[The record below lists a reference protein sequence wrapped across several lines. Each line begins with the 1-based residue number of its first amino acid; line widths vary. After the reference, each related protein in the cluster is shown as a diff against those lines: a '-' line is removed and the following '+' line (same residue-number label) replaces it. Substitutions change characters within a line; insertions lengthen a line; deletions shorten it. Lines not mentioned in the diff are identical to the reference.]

1 MNININPEYAK
12 LVHPL
17 SQYEYQSLKDSIRE
31 SNGNIVAII
40 VNQENVILDGHH
52 RYRACNELKLEP
64 KIEVKA
70 FNSKSEEKRFVY
82 EINLKRRHL
91 TDFQKAELALGLE
104 GIYSEEARIRQLSNL
119 KNVKLSLGPNEPD
132 DKDKDK
138 AQGRSSEIVSNQ
150 AGISNTIYKRAKKI
164 IEKGT
169 EEVKKRLRAGRSSI
183 SKEYNKIQI
192 EERKA
197 ELTKEPQKIELP
209 EGCRILHGDFEDLGK
224 DIPDNSIDLIL
235 TDPPYRNEDLPL
247 FEKLGLL
254 ANRVL
259 KEGGSLVLFAGQYD
273 LLLKGNVIEKSGL
286 KFRWQF
292 CVKHTGH
299 QSKMRGFG
307 TLINVAWKPLIWFIK
322 GNNGRTMTPGW
333 MEDFVE
339 SKPPRK
345 DMHEWEQ
352 STVEA
357 EHVIKGL
364 TVENQIVLDPFMG
377 SGTTGQA
384 ALELKRRFI
393 GIEIDELHYQTA
405 TNRLSELKIK
415 RF

>member
-1 MNININPEYAK
+1 MGAKEMNVRVNDEYAR
-12 LVHPL
+12 LVHAL
-17 SQYEYQSLKDSIRE
+17 TEQEYGSLKSSIKE

-40 VNQENVILDGHH
+40 VNQESVILDGHH
-52 RYRACNELKLEP
+52 RFRACNELNITP
-64 KIEVKA
+64 KIEIKE
-70 FNSKSEEKRFVY
+70 FNNKLDEKKFVY

-91 TDFQKAELALGLE
+91 SDFQKAELALGLE
-104 GIYSEEARIRQLSNL
+104 GIYSEEARARQLSNL
-119 KNVKLSLGPNEPD
+119 KNVKLSLGPNEPN
-132 DKDKDK
+132 DKI
-138 AQGRSSEIVSNQ
+138 QGRTSEMVSKQ
-150 AGISNTIYKRAKKI
+150 AGISATIYKRAKKI
-164 IEKGT
+164 IETGS

-192 EERKA
+192 AERKT
-197 ELTKEPQKIELP
+197 ELTKEPQKIDLP
-209 EGCRILHGDFEDLGK
+209 EGCKLLQGDFEDLAK

-273 LLLKGNVIEKSGL
+273 LLLKGNTIEKSGL

-322 GNNGRTMTPGW
+322 GNGGRTSTPGW
-333 MEDFVE
+333 IEDFVE
-339 SKPPRK
+339 SKPPKK

-364 TVENQIVLDPFMG
+364 TVENQIILDPFMG
-377 SGTTGQA
+377 YGTNGIA
-384 ALELKRRFI
+384 ALGLNRKFI
-393 GIEIDELHYQTA
+393 GIEIDKEHYSNAAQ
-405 TNRLSELKIK
+405 RLSK
-415 RF
+415 FAG